1 MCTVH
6 MHTPPL
12 RPPHQVC
19 LRPHMHAPPPPSR
32 FAYDH
37 VYDQHSLQEEVYRNS
52 AQQVVLSIL
61 QVGRGGGWVVRGRVG
76 GKGAGQRLGRG

>member
-1 MCTVH
+1 
-6 MHTPPL
+6 
-12 RPPHQVC
+12 
-19 LRPHMHAPPPPSR
+19 MHAPPPPSR

-61 QVGRGGGWVVRGRVG
+61 QVGRGGGWV
-76 GKGAGQRLGRG
+76 